1 MSHPILQET
10 QSATITEAQAE
21 DGRELGGYL
30 RVADRNE
37 LDAIFGDG
45 CDAEARLEDAIRIS
59 TSGCYTVRSKLDG
72 RVALIFGVV
81 PSSEPLAGIVWAMGS
96 DSLQAFSRE
105 FLLHCG
111 HWVDRLHES
120 HPVLF
125 NVIDQRNRRHR
136 AWLRWLGFKFIH
148 VHPQWGVG
156 NLPFIE
162 FVRVKPHH
170 YV

>member
-1 MSHPILQET
+1 MSTILQET
-10 QSATITEAQAE
+10 QSAVITQATSE

-45 CDAEARLEDAIRIS
+45 CDAEARLEDSIRIS

-81 PSSEPLAGIVWAMGS
+81 PSPEPLVGIVWAMGS
-96 DSLQAFSRE
+96 DTLNMFSRE
-105 FLLHCG
+105 FLKNCG
-111 HWVDRLHES
+111 RWVDRLHEH
-120 HPVLF
+120 HPILF
-125 NVIDQRNRRHR
+125 NVMDQRNYRHR
-136 AWLRWLGFKFIH
+136 AWLDWLGFTFIQL
-148 VHPQWGVG
+148 HPQWGVAK
-156 NLPFIE
+156 LPFLE
-162 FVRVKPHH
+162 FVRVKDPR